1 MNSSSRV
8 YVAGHT
14 GLLGSALLQRLQAD
28 GYARVIT
35 RTHAELDL
43 TDGAAVRAVFE
54 AERPEYVVLAA
65 ARVGGISAND
75 TYRAEFIHTNLAIQ
89 TAVIDAAYRAGV
101 ARLLFFGSNCAYP
114 KDGAQ
119 PMSEEHLLAG
129 PLEPTSEAYAV
140 AKIAGMAMCDAYNRQ
155 YGTSFVSL
163 IPPTL
168 FGPGD
173 HFDSRS
179 SHVLSALID
188 RFDRARERGQPSV
201 EIWGTGAQ
209 RREFMYVDDMA
220 DACVFVLELD
230 DDMLRSVAEQTR
242 WVLNAG
248 LGQDMTILDLAG
260 QVAGVV
266 GYEGEITTDAS
277 RPDGAAQKLLDS
289 SRIRRLGWSPQ
300 VTMRDGLE
308 RTYRWY
314 RAQIAGVAEF

>member
-1 MNSSSRV
+1 
-8 YVAGHT
+8 
-14 GLLGSALLQRLQAD
+14 
-28 GYARVIT
+28 
-35 RTHAELDL
+35 
-43 TDGAAVRAVFE
+43 
-54 AERPEYVVLAA
+54 
-65 ARVGGISAND
+65 
-75 TYRAEFIHTNLAIQ
+75 
-89 TAVIDAAYRAGV
+89 
-101 ARLLFFGSNCAYP
+101 
-114 KDGAQ
+114 
-119 PMSEEHLLAG
+119 
-129 PLEPTSEAYAV
+129 
-140 AKIAGMAMCDAYNRQ
+140 
-155 YGTSFVSL
+155 
-163 IPPTL
+163 
-168 FGPGD
+168 
-173 HFDSRS
+173 
-179 SHVLSALID
+179 
-188 RFDRARERGQPSV
+188 
-201 EIWGTGAQ
+201 
-209 RREFMYVDDMA
+209 MA